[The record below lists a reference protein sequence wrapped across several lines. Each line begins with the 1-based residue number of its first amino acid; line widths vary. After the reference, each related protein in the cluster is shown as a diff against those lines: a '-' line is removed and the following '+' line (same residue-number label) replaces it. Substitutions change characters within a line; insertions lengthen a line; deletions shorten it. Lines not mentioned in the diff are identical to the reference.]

1 MCPLCWINS
10 LLLIVFG
17 SSAIAFV
24 QNPWTIA
31 FAIITTILAIYFAY
45 KGVKKNGGKGGLQ
58 RNLTT
63 TFLVIASF
71 MFGYLFAAYQT
82 HDYFESR
89 THHTEEEC
97 ETCDVEE
104 SKEQV
109 LLMDDN
115 IDPIMLNPLND
126 YVQTI
131 EKTKEALTKEQMRAE
146 MMKHATV
153 TEEVM
158 CECPYHEQLEKD
170 SNINVK

>member
-31 FAIITTILAIYFAY
+31 FAIITTILATYFIYR
-45 KGVKKNGGKGGLQ
+45 GIKKNGGKGGLQ

-82 HDYFESR
+82 HDYFKER

-97 ETCDVEE
+97 ETC
-104 SKEQV
+104 S
-109 LLMDDN
+109 
-115 IDPIMLNPLND
+115 P
-126 YVQTI
+126 
-131 EKTKEALTKEQMRAE
+131 EK
-146 MMKHATV
+146 
-153 TEEVM
+153 
-158 CECPYHEQLEKD
+158 LEKD